1 MRAQQSRP
9 FSSQLCRRI
18 RVHERR
24 KEAED
29 RRRGGAWKWVSS
41 TSSSS
46 SSSGGSNSTN
56 SIFSFPLL
64 SQWPKAPPPPPL
76 SNFEGSL
83 WRRRRSNVGNPC
95 GRRVPLL
102 PGGKVGGE
110 RKSEASFLP
119 LSLSLPLLLFPGTE
133 KQFLH
138 PWEEEGKGKKRRR
151 GSG

>member
-64 SQWPKAPPPPPL
+64 AQWPKAPPPPSL

-95 GRRVPLL
+95 GRRAPLL

-138 PWEEEGKGKKRRR
+138 PWEEEGEGKKRRR

>member
-46 SSSGGSNSTN
+46 SSSRGSNSTN

-64 SQWPKAPPPPPL
+64 AQWPKAPPPPL

-95 GRRVPLL
+95 GRRAPLL

-110 RKSEASFLP
+110 RKSEASFP
-119 LSLSLPLLLFPGTE
+119 FLSLFPFLFSSQERRSNFCTRGRKKE
-133 KQFLH
+133 KV
-138 PWEEEGKGKKRRR
+138 KKRRR